1 MATKQTKPITDEEIG
16 YWLLRE
22 ILFGVAT
29 TKHDALWL
37 LINEL
42 ELSTQAAQ
50 AFLDRLGATPPTS
63 NSNEDWLQGKMLEL
77 D

>member
-1 MATKQTKPITDEEIG
+1 MTSGQTKPVTDEEIG

-22 ILFGVAT
+22 LLYGEAT
-29 TKHDALWL
+29 TKSDTFWL
-37 LINEL
+37 LVDKL

-50 AFLDRLGATPPTS
+50 AFLDRLSATPPAS